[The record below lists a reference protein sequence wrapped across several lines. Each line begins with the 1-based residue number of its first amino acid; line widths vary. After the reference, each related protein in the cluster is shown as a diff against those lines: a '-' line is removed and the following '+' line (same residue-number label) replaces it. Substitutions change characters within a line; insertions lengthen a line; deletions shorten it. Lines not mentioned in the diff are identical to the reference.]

1 MDRLQVAFARELVL
15 PAGHR
20 GRPREGRSGGTDRL
34 LPPQPRKLTKRC
46 ISHSGA
52 KVTVK
57 FSNTTAKTAQGQFG
71 VTCAG
76 SGGQEAKALKDG
88 TIPGYDTFSKSYQ
101 CPKGFR
107 DHATGW
113 QMSNGKA
120 YRTPAIKL

>member
-1 MDRLQVAFARELVL
+1 MKKVAHLALAALTTVSLVGL
-15 PAGHR
+15 ASPSADAATKWYC
-20 GRPREGRSGGTDRL
+20 SGN
-34 LPPQPRKLTKRC
+34 LTKRC

-57 FSNTTAKTAQGQFG
+57 FSNTTSKSAKGQFG

-76 SGGQEAKALKDG
+76 PDGQDAKVLKDG
-88 TIPGYDTFSKSYQ
+88 TIPGYDTFSKSYT

-113 QMSNGKA
+113 QMSNGKV
-120 YRTPAIKL
+120 YRTPELKF